1 MAGMWRESLIE
12 QLLWHCPEDPG
23 KKSRRPEWRA
33 PTWSWA
39 SVDAEVQYFESEDRN
54 EYVRVVD
61 AWTRPSGPDPY
72 GAVADGELTLSC
84 AHLFR
89 TAPGINPARSVEID
103 AEEQRHMESSREGV
117 PTIHDCLG
125 EVPEPRHGPFY
136 LLPVIEG
143 DTESVEVWPDG
154 EALEARRMIQG
165 LFLQPWSDASGSK
178 YLRRVG
184 SFHVS
189 SRLDE
194 TRDTGL
200 YQEIMDVLKT
210 EDSSIAA
217 AELSK
222 IVPASEDEDGRLVIV
237 IK

>member
-1 MAGMWRESLIE
+1 M
-12 QLLWHCPEDPG
+12 
-23 KKSRRPEWRA
+23 
-33 PTWSWA
+33 
-39 SVDAEVQYFESEDRN
+39 
-54 EYVRVVD
+54 VD

-89 TAPGINPARSVEID
+89 TAPGINPARNVEID
-103 AEEQRHMESSREGV
+103 AEDYGHVESSREGV
-117 PTIHDCLG
+117 PTIRDCLG

-136 LLPVIEG
+136 FLPVIEG

-189 SRLDE
+189 SRVDE

-200 YQEIMDVLKT
+200 YQEIMDVLKL
-210 EDSSIAA
+210 EDPSITA

-222 IVPASEDEDGRLVIV
+222 IVPADSPRKHQRVVTFPRVYIGFEIG
-237 IK
+237 